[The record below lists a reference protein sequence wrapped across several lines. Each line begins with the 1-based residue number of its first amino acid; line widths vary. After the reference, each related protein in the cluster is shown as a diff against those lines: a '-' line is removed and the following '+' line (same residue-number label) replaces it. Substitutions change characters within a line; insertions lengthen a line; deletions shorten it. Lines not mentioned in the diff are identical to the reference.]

1 MDQLIQVTG
10 AVMVLVGFVLAQL
23 GWVHQR
29 SLVYLVLN
37 LVGSGLLAVLALLG
51 GQWGFLLLEGAW
63 SLVSGWSLGR
73 TVWLRFRTVTASSC

>member
-1 MDQLIQVTG
+1 MDQLVQVTG

-29 SLVYLVLN
+29 SYVYLVLN

-51 GQWGFLLLEGAW
+51 DQWGFLLLEGAW
-63 SLVSGWSLGR
+63 CLVSGWSLGR
-73 TVWLRFRTVTASSC
+73 RVLVSVRTVTPST